1 MGKKILVLSLIWAA
15 ALILGGCRFVY
26 IEEEEKTPLDYTV
39 LKAEEIPKEVL
50 SLIEGKKTKEF
61 QMTYQSGE
69 DLYLVKGYGQQTTGG
84 YSIQVEELG
93 VTNKAVF
100 FKTKLLGPQEADPG
114 SEPSYPYIVV
124 KIKYR
129 KEPVQF

>member
-1 MGKKILVLSLIWAA
+1 
-15 ALILGGCRFVY
+15 
-26 IEEEEKTPLDYTV
+26 
-39 LKAEEIPKEVL
+39 
-50 SLIEGKKTKEF
+50 
-61 QMTYQSGE
+61 MTYQSGE

-93 VTNKAVF
+93 VTPKAVF
-100 FKTKLLGPQEADPG
+100 FKTKLLGPREADPG